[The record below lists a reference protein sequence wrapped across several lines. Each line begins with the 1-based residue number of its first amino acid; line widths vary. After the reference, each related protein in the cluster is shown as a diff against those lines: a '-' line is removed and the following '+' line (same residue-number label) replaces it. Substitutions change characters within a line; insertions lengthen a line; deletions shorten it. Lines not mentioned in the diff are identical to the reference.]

1 MAVAKVARM
10 KACIIGLL
18 LTLACVA
25 EPLKWSISMGTS
37 NGTAGRCKVIQSSG
51 DILVEE
57 WAVAGQ
63 APKTEVTGYVNR
75 EELDILE
82 RMLADPQ
89 LHKASLPKPAGE
101 TRFLKFTYGEIK
113 KTFIISGDDAKF
125 PEPVE
130 ALSKEVARALSAAK
144 Q

>member
-1 MAVAKVARM
+1 
-10 KACIIGLL
+10 
-18 LTLACVA
+18 
-25 EPLKWSISMGTS
+25 MGTS
-37 NGTAGRCKVIQSSG
+37 DGAAGRCNVIQSSG

-57 WAVAGQ
+57 WAAAGQ
-63 APKTEVTGYVNR
+63 APKSEVTGYVNK

-89 LHKASLPKPAGE
+89 LHKANVSKPG
-101 TRFLKFTYGEIK
+101 TSSRFLKFTYGEIK
-113 KTFIISGDDAKF
+113 KTFTIAEDANF

-130 ALSKEVARALSAAK
+130 RLSKEVYRALSAAK